1 MYGWHCPSFGRAM
14 FQPDTPMISRLSLFA
29 LVLACSVPAFSQ
41 EDAKEVPPVDDA
53 PFAGKTIDQ
62 MTANEVLKLVRA
74 SYTMFNRDFTGN
86 LVTGITK
93 RVPFLLSLKTDSI
106 RFIFDNP
113 AQVIYLDTRNQHFS
127 LFEGVGGAEMQPVP
141 PAKFGEKVRGTD
153 ITYDDLSMRF
163 LYWPNARIVR
173 QEKLKGRDCILLSI
187 RNPDGAGAYSSVDVW
202 IDKMSGGM
210 LKMIGNDHGGR
221 PIRRFEVLS
230 GKKFGDIWMVD
241 EMRIES
247 VTGLTGGNVSSSTRM
262 QIKAAVGE

>member
-1 MYGWHCPSFGRAM
+1 
-14 FQPDTPMISRLSLFA
+14 MIPRFSLLA
-29 LVLACSVPAFSQ
+29 LVLAASFPAFAQ
-41 EDAKEVPPVDDA
+41 EDSKEVPPANDA
-53 PFAGKTIDQ
+53 PFAGKAIDQ
-62 MTANEVLKLVRA
+62 MTADEVLKLVRA
-74 SYTMFNRDFTGN
+74 SYTLYNRDFTGN
-86 LVTGITK
+86 LIMGITK
-93 RVPFLLSLKTDSI
+93 KVPFLLSLKTDSI

-113 AQVIYLDTRNQHFS
+113 AQVIYLDTRNQRFG

-173 QEKLKGRDCILLSI
+173 QEKVKGRDCILLSI

-202 IDKMSGGM
+202 IDKLSGGM
-210 LKMIGNDHGGR
+210 IKMIGNDHGGR

-230 GKKFGDIWMVD
+230 GKKFDDIWMVD

-247 VTGLTGGNVSSSTRM
+247 VTGLTGGTVTSSTRM
-262 QIKAAVGE
+262 QIKSTVGN

>member
-1 MYGWHCPSFGRAM
+1 
-14 FQPDTPMISRLSLFA
+14 MIPRFST
-29 LVLACSVPAFSQ
+29 LVLAFVVAFAAPGHAQ
-41 EDAKEVPPVDDA
+41 EEAKEVPPVGEA
-53 PFAGKTIDQ
+53 PEFAGKSIDQ
-62 MTANEVLKLVRA
+62 MTADEVLKLVRF
-74 SYTMFNRDFTGN
+74 SYTLFNRDFTGN
-86 LVTGITK
+86 LLMGITK
-93 RVPFLLSLKTDSI
+93 KVPFILSLKPESI

-113 AQVIYLDTRNQHFS
+113 AQIVYLDTRDQRFG

-163 LYWPNARIVR
+163 LYWPDARIVR
-173 QEKLKGRDCILLSI
+173 QEKHKGRDCILLSI

-202 IDKMSGGM
+202 IDKLSGGM

-230 GKKFGDIWMVD
+230 GKKFGDVWMVD

-247 VTGLTGGNVSSSTRM
+247 VTGLTGGTVTSSTRM
-262 QIKAAVGE
+262 QIKATVD

>member
-1 MYGWHCPSFGRAM
+1 
-14 FQPDTPMISRLSLFA
+14 MIPRFSI
-29 LVLACSVPAFSQ
+29 LVLAFVIAMAPAVHAQ
-41 EDAKEVPPVDDA
+41 EEAKEVPPVGEA
-53 PFAGKTIDQ
+53 PEFAGKAIDQ
-62 MTANEVLKLVRA
+62 MTADEVLKLVRF
-74 SYTMFNRDFTGN
+74 SYTLFNRDFTGN
-86 LVTGITK
+86 LVMGIAK
-93 RVPFLLSLKTDSI
+93 KVPFLLSLKPDSI

-113 AQVIYLDTRNQHFS
+113 AQIIYLDTRNQRFAM
-127 LFEGVGGAEMQPVP
+127 FEGVGGAEMQPVP
-141 PAKFGEKVRGTD
+141 PAKFGDKVRGTD

-202 IDKMSGGM
+202 IDKLSGGM

-247 VTGLTGGNVSSSTRM
+247 VTGLNGGNVTSSTRM
-262 QIKAAVGE
+262 QIKATVD